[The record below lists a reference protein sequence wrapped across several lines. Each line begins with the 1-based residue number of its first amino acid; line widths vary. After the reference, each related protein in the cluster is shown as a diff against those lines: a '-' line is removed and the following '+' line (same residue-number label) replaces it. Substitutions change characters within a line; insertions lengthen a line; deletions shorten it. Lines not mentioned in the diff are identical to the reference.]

1 MGTLLSVDQNLHIY
15 HQRLHMFTV
24 NIVHHPRLI
33 LAIEIKKTTSE
44 EEIKILTNDIVESLV
59 QLHHVHPFAI
69 TLHHPHQLPT
79 LPNWRLDFGQ
89 IRASYENGQL
99 NAHTVLTMPR
109 ACLDTALPRAIAP
122 GCVVGAAGMV
132 CGSVISGTE
141 LAYMGMFYNFIEYTE
156 YSP

>member
-141 LAYMGMFYNFIEYTE
+141 LAYMGMFYNFIEY
-156 YSP
+156 SP